1 MRSPGNGHS
10 QLISFRLTKHCLI
23 RNTPV
28 FPLRGVALHLVCFL
42 KCTDCFCR
50 VGVTRDFPRGAAA
63 SECHLNYLPIS
74 RRAARK
80 ASLPDG
86 ESHRPRLPVIFLA
99 EESKTDCWLWFGKT
113 SLKLKFCKYSCARQ
127 EFWNEQFGKTAI
139 TCYCW
144 VAFTAFSCILFSS
157 AVILHRA
164 GFGGVS
170 VET

>member
-86 ESHRPRLPVIFLA
+86 ESHRPRLPVISLA

-113 SLKLKFCKYSCARQ
+113 SLKLEVLQILVCTPGVLERAVWKNCNYLLLLGCF
-127 EFWNEQFGKTAI
+127 
-139 TCYCW
+139 YC
-144 VAFTAFSCILFSS
+144 V
-157 AVILHRA
+157 
-164 GFGGVS
+164 
-170 VET
+170 